1 MGYLKIFTFLNF
13 KTRSSQMVLL
23 QKCIS
28 YFWEKGGQGLL
39 PMGRVTVSR
48 GCPQHGLRCRTAL
61 KDLNTTETR
70 AYNWVCCWPQH
81 SKQWTQPG
89 CFRGIKR
96 LRRQG
101 QRKIWG
107 QGQRKIWRQSYHWDI
122 SEVLLFK
129 HFHLLFYYFKIW
141 TIFLHACKISSNSEN
156 LNQAFYDHQSL

>member
-1 MGYLKIFTFLNF
+1 MGRKTLQNIFVELPFNSNRKQPMGYLKIFTFLNF

-81 SKQWTQPG
+81 SKQWTTARVLQGDQEVKETRPEKDLG
-89 CFRGIKR
+89 TRPEKDLETKLP
-96 LRRQG
+96 LR
-101 QRKIWG
+101 
-107 QGQRKIWRQSYHWDI
+107 
-122 SEVLLFK
+122 
-129 HFHLLFYYFKIW
+129 
-141 TIFLHACKISSNSEN
+141 
-156 LNQAFYDHQSL
+156 HQWSFTF